1 MKKRSWFTLKRRAN
15 SERGASLIEAALVV
29 PLLILLAFGAAEF
42 GFVFLDFLNVSSAA
56 REGARVGSA
65 VGDAADA
72 DTLILGA
79 IAEATADLDN
89 STIEAIWIFK
99 AQATGDPVDNC
110 VVDNTLNYFTCV
122 GPTSSTNIYDASG
135 VLLAGSGSWT
145 STGRKVTVGLDCPA
159 TPSEC
164 PDRLGVRVV
173 FTHQYITGFLGFPTG
188 PFAEDAVFQLEPD
201 VG

>member
-1 MKKRSWFTLKRRAN
+1 MKKRRWISVRRRAR
-15 SERGASLIEAALVV
+15 SERGASLVEAALVV

-65 VGDAADA
+65 VGDAVDA
-72 DTLILGA
+72 DVLMLGA
-79 IAEATADLDN
+79 IAEATSDLDN
-89 STIEAIWIFK
+89 STIEAIWIFE
-99 AQATGDPVDNC
+99 AQANGDPVDNC
-110 VVDNTLNYFTCV
+110 VVDSSLNYFTCV
-122 GPTSSTNIYDASG
+122 GPTNRTNIYDSSG
-135 VLLAGSGSWT
+135 NLLIGSWN
-145 STGRKVTVGLDCPA
+145 STGRNVTVGLNCPA
-159 TPSEC
+159 APADC

-173 FTHQYITGFLGFPTG
+173 FTHQYITGFLSFPTG

>member
-1 MKKRSWFTLKRRAN
+1 MKKRRTFSLRRRAG
-15 SERGASLIEAALVV
+15 SERGASLLEAALVA

-65 VGDAADA
+65 VGDAFDA
-72 DTLILGA
+72 DLLILGA

-89 STIEAIWIFK
+89 STVEAIWIFEAK
-99 AQATGDPVDNC
+99 ANGDPVDNC
-110 VVDNTLNYFTCV
+110 VVDSSSDFYTCAGV
-122 GPTSSTNIYDASG
+122 PLTTNIYD
-135 VLLAGSGSWT
+135 GSGNLLIGSWNA
-145 STGRKVTVGLDCPA
+145 TGRTVTVGLNCPA
-159 TPSEC
+159 SPADC

-173 FTHQYITGFLGFPTG
+173 FTHQYITGFLAFPTG

>member
-1 MKKRSWFTLKRRAN
+1 MKKPSWFSLKRKAK
-15 SERGASLIEAALVV
+15 SDRGASLIEAALVV

-42 GFVFLDFLNVSSAA
+42 GFVFLDFLNVSSAS

-72 DTLILGA
+72 DALILGA

-89 STIEAIWIFK
+89 STIEAIWIYK
-99 AQATGDPVDNC
+99 AQANGDPVDNC
-110 VVDNTLNYFTCV
+110 VIDNSTNFYKCM
-122 GPTSSTNIYDASG
+122 GPTNNTNIYDAAG
-135 VLLAGSGSWT
+135 NLLKGSWT
-145 STGRKVTVGLDCPA
+145 STGRKVTVGLNCPG

-164 PDRLGVRVV
+164 PDRLAVRVV

>member
-1 MKKRSWFTLKRRAN
+1 VRKPWRFSLRRNAK

-65 VGDAADA
+65 VGDAFDA

-99 AQATGDPVDNC
+99 AKANGDPVDNC
-110 VVDNTLNYFTCV
+110 VVDSSLNYFTCA
-122 GPTSSTNIYDASG
+122 GPTTNTNIYDAAG
-135 VLLAGSGSWT
+135 NLLIGSWDA
-145 STGRKVTVGLDCPA
+145 TGRRVTVGLNCPA
-159 TPSEC
+159 SPAEC

-173 FTHQYITGFLGFPTG
+173 FTHQYITGFLSFPTG
-188 PFAEDAVFQLEPD
+188 PFSEDAVFQLEPD
-201 VG
+201 VD

>member
-1 MKKRSWFTLKRRAN
+1 MKKRRTFSLRRRAG
-15 SERGASLIEAALVV
+15 SERGASLLEAALVA

-65 VGDAADA
+65 VGDAFDA
-72 DTLILGA
+72 DLLILGA

-89 STIEAIWIFK
+89 STVEAIWIFE
-99 AQATGDPVDNC
+99 ANANGDPIDNC
-110 VVDNTLNYFTCV
+110 VVDSSPDFYTCAGV
-122 GPTSSTNIYDASG
+122 PLTTNIYD
-135 VLLAGSGSWT
+135 GSGNLLIGSWNA
-145 STGRKVTVGLDCPA
+145 TGRTVTVGLNCPA
-159 TPSEC
+159 SPADC

-173 FTHQYITGFLGFPTG
+173 FTHQYITGFLAFPTG

>member
-1 MKKRSWFTLKRRAN
+1 MKKRSWFTLKRRAK

-89 STIEAIWIFK
+89 STIEAIWIYK
-99 AQATGDPVDNC
+99 VQANGDPVDDLC
-110 VVDNTLNYFTCV
+110 VVDNTLNYFTCT
-122 GPTSSTNIYDASG
+122 GTTDHTNIYDA
-135 VLLAGSGSWT
+135 AGNKLIGSWT
-145 STGRKVTVGLDCPA
+145 PTGRKVTVGLNCPG
-159 TPSEC
+159 TPTEC

>member
-1 MKKRSWFTLKRRAN
+1 MKQRRRFGLRRRAK
-15 SERGASLIEAALVV
+15 SERGASMVEAALVV

-65 VGDAADA
+65 VGDAFDA

-99 AQATGDPVDNC
+99 AQANGDPVDPC
-110 VVDNTLNYFTCV
+110 VVDSSLNYFTCS
-122 GPTSSTNIYDASG
+122 GSTNNTNIYDA
-135 VLLAGSGSWT
+135 AGNKLIGSWG
-145 STGRKVTVGLDCPA
+145 STGRRVTVGLNCPA
-159 TPSEC
+159 VPAEC

-173 FTHQYITGFLGFPTG
+173 FTHQYITGFLSFPTG
-188 PFAEDAVFQLEPD
+188 PFSEDAVFQIEPD
-201 VG
+201 VD

>member
-1 MKKRSWFTLKRRAN
+1 MRKRRWFSLRRRAD

-65 VGDAADA
+65 VGDAFDA

-89 STIEAIWIFK
+89 STIEAIWVFAAK
-99 AQATGDPVDNC
+99 ANGDPVDPC
-110 VVDNTLNYFTCV
+110 VVDSSLNYFTCS
-122 GPTSSTNIYDASG
+122 GSTNNTNIYDA
-135 VLLAGSGSWT
+135 AGNKLIGSWG
-145 STGRKVTVGLDCPA
+145 STGRRVTVGLNCPA
-159 TPSEC
+159 VPAEC

-173 FTHQYITGFLGFPTG
+173 FTHQYITGFLSFPTG
-188 PFAEDAVFQLEPD
+188 PFSEDAVFQLEPD
-201 VG
+201 VD

>member
-1 MKKRSWFTLKRRAN
+1 MRKRRWFSLRRRAR
-15 SERGASLIEAALVV
+15 SERGASLVEAALVI
-29 PLLILLAFGAAEF
+29 PLLVLLAFGAAEF

-65 VGDAADA
+65 VGDAVDA

-79 IAEATADLDN
+79 VAEATASLDN
-89 STIEAIWIFK
+89 STIETIWVFEAK
-99 AQATGDPVDNC
+99 ANGDPIDNC
-110 VVDNTLNYFTCV
+110 VVDNSLNYFTCA
-122 GPTSSTNIYDASG
+122 GPTNHINIFDG
-135 VLLAGSGSWT
+135 AGNHLIGSWN
-145 STGRKVTVGLDCPA
+145 STGRNVTVGLSCPGV
-159 TPSEC
+159 TSDC

-173 FTHQYITGFLGFPTG
+173 FTHQYITGFAWFPTG

>member
-1 MKKRSWFTLKRRAN
+1 MRKRRWLSLRRRAK
-15 SERGASLIEAALVV
+15 SERGASLLEAAIVA

-65 VGDAADA
+65 VGDAVDA

-89 STIEAIWIFK
+89 SIIEAIWIFEAK
-99 AQATGDPVDNC
+99 ANGDPVDNC
-110 VVDNTLNYFTCV
+110 VVDSSPDFYTCAGV
-122 GPTSSTNIYDASG
+122 PVTTNIYDGAG
-135 VLLAGSGSWT
+135 NLLTGSWNA
-145 STGRKVTVGLDCPA
+145 TGRRVTVGLNCPA
-159 TPSEC
+159 SPAEC

-173 FTHQYITGFLGFPTG
+173 FTHQYITGFLAFPTG

>member
-1 MKKRSWFTLKRRAN
+1 MRKRRWFSLRRRAE
-15 SERGASLIEAALVV
+15 SERGASLVEAALVV

-65 VGDAADA
+65 VGDAFNA

-89 STIEAIWIFK
+89 STIEAIWIFEAK
-99 AQATGDPVDNC
+99 ANGDPIDNC
-110 VVDNTLNYFTCV
+110 VVDGSSDFYTCAGV
-122 GPTSSTNIYDASG
+122 PATTNIYDAAG
-135 VLLAGSGSWT
+135 NLLTGSWN
-145 STGRKVTVGLDCPA
+145 STGRKVTVGLNCPA
-159 TPSEC
+159 ASAEC

-173 FTHQYITGFLGFPTG
+173 FTHQYITGFLAFPTG

>member
-1 MKKRSWFTLKRRAN
+1 MKRLLTFKRKAR
-15 SERGASLIEAALVV
+15 SERGASLIETALVA

-42 GFVFLDFLNVSSAA
+42 GFLFLDFLSVSSAA

-65 VGDAADA
+65 VGDAVDA

-89 STIEAIWIFK
+89 STIEAVWIFE
-99 AQATGDPVDNC
+99 AQANGDPVDNC
-110 VVDNTLNYFTCV
+110 VVDNSADFYKCT
-122 GPTSSTNIYDASG
+122 GPTTRTHIYDGAG
-135 VLLAGSGSWT
+135 NLLKGSWS
-145 STGRKVTVGLDCPA
+145 STGRNATVGMNCPG
-159 TPSEC
+159 TPSDC

-173 FTHQYITGFLGFPTG
+173 FTHQYVTGFAWFPTG
-188 PFAEDAVFQLEPD
+188 PFVEDAVFQLEPD

>member
-1 MKKRSWFTLKRRAN
+1 MSKQRRFSLRRRAK

-65 VGDAADA
+65 VGDAVDA

-89 STIEAIWIFK
+89 STIEAIWIYEAK
-99 AQATGDPVDNC
+99 TNGDPVDNC
-110 VVDNTLNYFTCV
+110 VVDSSLNYFTCL
-122 GPTSSTNIYDASG
+122 GPTNHTNIYDSAG
-135 VLLAGSGSWT
+135 NLLIGSWG
-145 STGRKVTVGLDCPA
+145 STGRTVTVGLNCPA
-159 TPSEC
+159 IPAEC

-173 FTHQYITGFLGFPTG
+173 FTHQYITGFLAFPTG
-188 PFAEDAVFQLEPD
+188 PFSEDAVFQLEPD

>member
-1 MKKRSWFTLKRRAN
+1 MKKLGRFSLHRKTR
-15 SERGASLIEAALVV
+15 SERGASLVEAALVV

-65 VGDAADA
+65 VGNAVDA

-89 STIEAIWIFK
+89 STIEAIWIFE
-99 AQATGDPVDNC
+99 AQANGDPVDNC
-110 VVDNTLNYFTCV
+110 VVDSSLNYFTCV
-122 GPTSSTNIYDASG
+122 GPTNNTNIYDA
-135 VLLAGSGSWT
+135 AGNKLIGSWT
-145 STGRKVTVGLDCPA
+145 STGRRVTVGLNCPA
-159 TPSEC
+159 VPAEC

-173 FTHQYITGFLGFPTG
+173 FTHQYITGFLSFPTG
-188 PFAEDAVFQLEPD
+188 PFAEDAVFQVEPD
-201 VG
+201 VD

>member
-1 MKKRSWFTLKRRAN
+1 MKKLGRFSLHRKTRSE
-15 SERGASLIEAALVV
+15 SGASLVEAALVV

-65 VGDAADA
+65 VGNAVDA

-89 STIEAIWIFK
+89 STIEAIWIFE
-99 AQATGDPVDNC
+99 AQANGDPVDNC
-110 VVDNTLNYFTCV
+110 VVDSSLNYFTCV
-122 GPTSSTNIYDASG
+122 GPTNNTNIYDA
-135 VLLAGSGSWT
+135 AGNKLIGSWT
-145 STGRKVTVGLDCPA
+145 STGRRVTVGLNCPA
-159 TPSEC
+159 VPAEC

-173 FTHQYITGFLGFPTG
+173 FTHQYITGFLSFPTG
-188 PFAEDAVFQLEPD
+188 PFAEDAVFQVEPD
-201 VG
+201 VD

>member
-1 MKKRSWFTLKRRAN
+1 MKKRSWLNLKRRAK
-15 SERGASLIEAALVV
+15 SERGASLVESALVV

-72 DTLILGA
+72 DALILGA

-89 STIEAIWIFK
+89 STIEAIWIFR
-99 AQATGDPVDNC
+99 AQANGDPVDNC
-110 VVDNTLNYFTCV
+110 VVDNSPNFYKCT
-122 GPTSSTNIYDASG
+122 GPTPNTNIYDAAG
-135 VLLAGSGSWT
+135 TLLKGSWT
-145 STGRKVTVGLDCPA
+145 STGRKVTVGLNCPG

-173 FTHQYITGFLGFPTG
+173 FTHQYITGFLSFPTG
-188 PFAEDAVFQLEPD
+188 PFAEDSVFQLEPD

>member
-1 MKKRSWFTLKRRAN
+1 MKKPKWLTLKRKAK
-15 SERGASLIEAALVV
+15 SDRGASLIEAALVV

-65 VGDAADA
+65 VGDATDA

-89 STIEAIWIFK
+89 STIEAIWIFR
-99 AQATGDPVDNC
+99 AQANGDPVDNC
-110 VVDNTLNYFTCV
+110 VVDDSTDFYKCTGSTKN
-122 GPTSSTNIYDASG
+122 TNIYDAAG
-135 VLLAGSGSWT
+135 NLLKGSWDP
-145 STGRKVTVGLDCPA
+145 TGRKVTVGLNCPA

>member
-1 MKKRSWFTLKRRAN
+1 MKKRRRLSLRRRAK
-15 SERGASLIEAALVV
+15 SERGASLVEAALVV

-65 VGDAADA
+65 VGDAFDA

-89 STIEAIWIFK
+89 STIEAIWVFAAK
-99 AQATGDPVDNC
+99 ANGDPVDNC
-110 VVDNTLNYFTCV
+110 VVDSSLDYFTCA
-122 GPTSSTNIYDASG
+122 GPTNNTNIYDA
-135 VLLAGSGSWT
+135 AGNKLIGSWN
-145 STGRKVTVGLDCPA
+145 STGRRVTVGLNCPA
-159 TPSEC
+159 VPAEC

-173 FTHQYITGFLGFPTG
+173 FTHQYITGFLSFPTG
-188 PFAEDAVFQLEPD
+188 PFSEDAVFQIEPD
-201 VG
+201 VD